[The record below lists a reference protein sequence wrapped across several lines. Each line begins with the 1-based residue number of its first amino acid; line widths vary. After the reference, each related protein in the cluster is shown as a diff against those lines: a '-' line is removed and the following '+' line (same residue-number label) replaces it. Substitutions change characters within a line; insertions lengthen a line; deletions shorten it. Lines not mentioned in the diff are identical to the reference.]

1 MSTRAP
7 RDRMP
12 TLQRVVD
19 GDRQTFDLGRWAITL
34 PLDWD
39 LKPGVDPVV
48 IESRD
53 GSKGVEVSVIAIEGP
68 AQAAT
73 DTARAI
79 VGVVKGGL
87 ARRRGFHW
95 LILREDRAPLA
106 DGCVAVLEM
115 HEPDRGHRVCVQV
128 LVRGSTALRATFHDY
143 ACADVAAS
151 RVYFGEPMRTL
162 KLRRAAGT
170 DGR

>member
-1 MSTRAP
+1 MSSWKPGGRTP
-7 RDRMP
+7 KLD
-12 TLQRVVD
+12 RVVA

-34 PLDWD
+34 PLDWT
-39 LKPGVDPVV
+39 LKPGLEPVV
-48 IESRD
+48 IESTD
-53 GSKGVEVSVIAIEGP
+53 GTKGVEVSVTEIEGP

-87 ARRRGFHW
+87 ARMHGFHW
-95 LILREDRAPLA
+95 QTLREDRSPLA
-106 DGCVAVLEM
+106 DGCVAVLEV
-115 HEPDRGHRVCVQV
+115 HEPDRGHRICVQV
-128 LVRGSTALRATFHDY
+128 LVRGTTALRASFHDY

-151 RVYFGEPMRTL
+151 RAYFGEAMRSL
-162 KLRRAAGT
+162 KLRRAAGA